1 MRVSV
6 LSRFQDQKG
15 HTIDPGGLLH
25 LPRALLSACLRV
37 TLGYRERKPWLSY
50 RAIKQI
56 DLLLR
61 PEWRVLEFGAGMST
75 AWLAR
80 RCKELVSIEN
90 SSAWFHVVETMLQS
104 QHISNVDLY
113 LRDKD
118 MFHILDDFADG
129 YFDFALID
137 GVSRAAC
144 MRTALRKVRHGGYV
158 YLDNSD
164 QYANNPDGDT
174 RIAEGILL
182 SHLENRGL
190 KPRYFVDFSPGNF
203 FVSEGLLAQI

>member
-6 LSRFQDQKG
+6 SSRFRDQKG
-15 HTIDPGGLLH
+15 HTIDPGGLRY
-25 LPRALLSACLRV
+25 LPHALLSACLRA

-61 PEWRVLEFGAGMST
+61 PEWKILEFGSGMST
-75 AWLAR
+75 AWFGR
-80 RCKELVSIEN
+80 KCRELVSIED
-90 SSAWFHVVETMLQS
+90 SPAWFSVVQKMLSS
-104 QHISNVDLY
+104 QHISNVN
-113 LRDKD
+113 LRLREKD
-118 MFHILDDFADG
+118 VFHILDDFTDG

-137 GVSRAAC
+137 GINRGTC
-144 MRTALRKVRHGGYV
+144 IQTALRKVRSGGYV

-203 FVSEGLLAQI
+203 FVSEGLLSQI